1 MPERLRPTAPP
12 LPAGLVERW
21 REEGLLGAGQIG
33 WLLERAAER
42 RPGDEA
48 LVVVGAGPDG
58 GELRVSRG
66 ELRDRADA
74 IAAQLLAGGIG
85 PGDVVFWALPNSVDA
100 VATAAAIWRIGAVS
114 NPVVTIYR
122 QRELAFILG
131 QLRPAATITAADV
144 RGRAM
149 HAEVDEAL
157 ALAGHEP
164 GLRIL
169 SEGEAAGWAPLE
181 TAPPPAGLPADA
193 VPAPAEEPC
202 LVLYTSG
209 TTAAPKGVMHS
220 SATLLHEARTMI
232 GEWGLTFRD
241 TFVMASPLTHITGV
255 LQGLMLPCMV
265 GARTLLLDRWD
276 ATACVAAIE
285 REGGTYMAGAT
296 PFLQGVLDAYAAAG
310 TERPSLR
317 QFCCGGAAVAPEL
330 IERAEGFGIAAH
342 RSWGM
347 TEFPSASMARA
358 GDPLERRSR
367 SDGLRGEGIEVEAVD
382 ERRRPLPPGE
392 EGELRVRGPERMLGY
407 VDAALNEGVLDAE
420 GWVYTGDVGR
430 VDAAGWVEV
439 SGRVK
444 DIINRGGEKFSA
456 REIEELLAR
465 HPDVFEVAVVPVPD
479 ERLGEVPAAAVVPA
493 EGRAVDPELL
503 AEYLREAQL
512 SRPKVPTRFE
522 PIEEL
527 PRTPAGKVQKHRV
540 VEWFAARD

>member
-1 MPERLRPTAPP
+1 M
-12 LPAGLVERW
+12 
-21 REEGLLGAGQIG
+21 
-33 WLLERAAER
+33 
-42 RPGDEA
+42 
-48 LVVVGAGPDG
+48 VGAAPGG
-58 GELRVSRG
+58 GEVRVSRR
-66 ELRDRADA
+66 ELRERADA

-85 PGDVVFWALPNSVDA
+85 RGDVVFWALPNTVDA

-131 QLRPAATITAADV
+131 ELRPAATITAADV
-144 RGRAM
+144 RGRAL

-164 GLRIL
+164 SLRLL
-169 SEGEAAGWAPLE
+169 SDGVAPGWEPLASAP
-181 TAPPPAGLPADA
+181 APGGLPAGV
-193 VPAPAEEPC
+193 VPSDPSDPC

-209 TTAAPKGVMHS
+209 TTAAPKGVIHS
-220 SATLLHEARTMI
+220 SETLLHEARTMLS
-232 GEWGLTFRD
+232 EWGLTWRD

-255 LQGLMLPCMV
+255 LQGLMLPCMA

-276 ATACVAAIE
+276 PERCVAAIE

-296 PFLQGVLDAYAAAG
+296 PFLQGVLDAYAALG

-317 QFCCGGAAVAPEL
+317 QFCCGGAAVDPEL
-330 IERAEGFGIAAH
+330 IARAERAGIAAH

-347 TEFPSASMARA
+347 TEFPSASMARP
-358 GDPLERRSR
+358 GDPLVRRANT
-367 SDGLRGEGIEVEAVD
+367 DGLSGEGIEVEAVD
-382 ERRRPLPPGE
+382 ELRRPLPAGS

-407 VDAALNEGVLDAE
+407 VDASLNEGVLDAE

-430 VDAAGWVEV
+430 VDAEGWIVV
-439 SGRVK
+439 SGRIK

-465 HPDVFEVAVVPVPD
+465 HPDVHEAAVVPVPD
-479 ERLGEVPAAAVVPA
+479 ERLGEVPAAAVVPSPGC
-493 EGRAVDPELL
+493 EVDAAAL
-503 AEYLREAQL
+503 AEFLRAQRL
-512 SRPKVPTRFE
+512 SSPKVPTRFE
-522 PIEEL
+522 PIAEL

-540 VEWFAARD
+540 VAWLGGRAAP